1 MPSIQRKASRL
12 PGGGAVSRGLVPALV
27 SVVLTFAATRASSP
41 KARYTSRQPMQ
52 QKSWPASATGGFGRG
67 RPQSVQGIGMAP
79 KKKRPHRCGRFGLPD
94 RLMPGPARPWGE
106 GNKPCRPQNLAND
119 ETNKKCLGL
128 RFKFIYPGKN
138 VVALMPPASRKIY
151 RTLDELDHNNKP
163 KIQETPGIK
172 LPGKVKALSVWVLG
186 RGNDY
191 TLEAWVQDWKGTT
204 HVLKMGSVNFVGWR
218 PLSAKVPV
226 GVPQDIDT
234 YPQTKNLV
242 LTKLVLRSK
251 PTANTEKVVIFFDS
265 IKVLSDVYDVHFD
278 GADVD
283 FDENDKKEK
292 AEAKEYAKNLKKY
305 TEGGK

>member
-1 MPSIQRKASRL
+1 MRNGIKITTL
-12 PGGGAVSRGLVPALV
+12 ALIPILY
-27 SVVLTFAATRASSP
+27 SFTAISG
-41 KARYTSRQPMQ
+41 
-52 QKSWPASATGGFGRG
+52 KSAIRTLNGDDVDGMELK
-67 RPQSVQGIGMAP
+67 SVQVEGFESEAWAAVVTPGDPEAIAAVVDDKGAPNQGEKWNSPEIGL
-79 KKKRPHRCGRFGLPD
+79 K
-94 RLMPGPARPWGE
+94 GE
-106 GNKPCRPQNLAND
+106 ANKPCRPQNLAND

-128 RFKFIYPGKN
+128 RFKFIYPGQN
-138 VVALMPPASRKIY
+138 VVALTPPASRKVY

-172 LPGKVKALSVWVLG
+172 LPGKVKALSIWVLG

-191 TLEAWVQDWKGTT
+191 TLEAWVQDWRGST

-218 PLSAKVPV
+218 PLSAKVPI

-242 LTKLVLRSK
+242 LTKIVLRSK

-265 IKVLSDVYDVHFD
+265 VKVLTDVYDVHFD

-283 FDENDKKEK
+283 YDEADKKEK
-292 AEAKEYAKNLKKY
+292 AEAKEYARNLKKY
-305 TEGGK
+305 SEGGK

>member
-1 MPSIQRKASRL
+1 MRTMTKYTILAAIPLLYS
-12 PGGGAVSRGLVPALV
+12 
-27 SVVLTFAATRASSP
+27 FAAISAGPVKSGSAIKTLNGDDTDGMEIRSVQVEGFESEPWTAVVTP
-41 KARYTSRQPMQ
+41 GDPEAIPAVVDAQGTPMQ
-52 QKSWPASATGGFGRG
+52 GEKWNSPEVGLKGTTAQK
-67 RPQSVQGIGMAP
+67 
-79 KKKRPHRCGRFGLPD
+79 
-94 RLMPGPARPWGE
+94 
-106 GNKPCRPQNLAND
+106 CRPQNLAYD
-119 ETNKKCLGL
+119 ETNNKCLGL
-128 RFKFIYPGKN
+128 RFKFIYPGNN
-138 VVALMPPASRKIY
+138 VVALIPPASRKIY

-163 KIQETPGIK
+163 KVQEIPGLK
-172 LPGKVKALSVWVLG
+172 LPGKVKAVSVWVLG

-191 TLEAWVQDWKGTT
+191 TLEAWVQDWRGST

-218 PLSAKVPV
+218 PLTAKVPI

-251 PTANTEKVVIFFDS
+251 PTANTEKVVIFFDAV
-265 IKVLSDVYDVHFD
+265 KVLTDMYDVHFD

-305 TEGGK
+305 SEGGK

>member
-1 MPSIQRKASRL
+1 MRNTIKITTL
-12 PGGGAVSRGLVPALV
+12 ALIPILY
-27 SVVLTFAATRASSP
+27 SFTAISG
-41 KARYTSRQPMQ
+41 
-52 QKSWPASATGGFGRG
+52 KSAIKTLNGDDTDGMELK
-67 RPQSVQGIGMAP
+67 SVQVEGFEAEAWTAVVTPGDPEAIPAVVDDKGAP
-79 KKKRPHRCGRFGLPD
+79 NQGEKWNSPEVGLK
-94 RLMPGPARPWGE
+94 GE

-151 RTLDELDHNNKP
+151 RVLDELDHNNKP
-163 KIQETPGIK
+163 KVQETPGIK

-191 TLEAWVQDWKGTT
+191 TLEAWVQDWRGTT

-218 PLSAKVPV
+218 PLSAKVPI

-265 IKVLSDVYDVHFD
+265 VKVLTDVYDVHFD

-283 FDENDKKEK
+283 YDDADKKEK
-292 AEAKEYAKNLKKY
+292 AEAREYAKNLKKY

>member
-1 MPSIQRKASRL
+1 MRNTLKITTLALIPILYSFTAISGKSAIKTLNGDDVDGMELKSVQVEGFETEKWSAVVT
-12 PGGGAVSRGLVPALV
+12 PGDPELV
-27 SVVLTFAATRASSP
+27 SPRDAKGNPIQTDAQKLPEVELLP
-41 KARYTSRQPMQ
+41 KA
-52 QKSWPASATGGFGRG
+52 
-67 RPQSVQGIGMAP
+67 
-79 KKKRPHRCGRFGLPD
+79 
-94 RLMPGPARPWGE
+94 
-106 GNKPCRPQNLAND
+106 GNNAQLCRPQNLAND
-119 ETNKKCLGL
+119 ETNKRCLGL
-128 RFKFIYPGKN
+128 RFKFIYPGNN
-138 VVALMPPASRKIY
+138 VVALVPPETKKVVRVLDQ
-151 RTLDELDHNNKP
+151 LDENNKP
-163 KIQETPGIK
+163 KVQETTGIK

>member
-1 MPSIQRKASRL
+1 MRNTFKITTL
-12 PGGGAVSRGLVPALV
+12 ALIPILY
-27 SVVLTFAATRASSP
+27 SFTAISG
-41 KARYTSRQPMQ
+41 
-52 QKSWPASATGGFGRG
+52 KSAIKTLNGDDTDGMELK
-67 RPQSVQGIGMAP
+67 SVQVEGFESEAWTAVVTPGDPEAIPAVVDANGAP
-79 KKKRPHRCGRFGLPD
+79 NQGEKWNSPEVGLK
-94 RLMPGPARPWGE
+94 GE

-119 ETNKKCLGL
+119 ESNKKCLGL

-265 IKVLSDVYDVHFD
+265 VKVLSDVYDVHFD

>member
-1 MPSIQRKASRL
+1 MRTAIKFA
-12 PGGGAVSRGLVPALV
+12 
-27 SVVLTFAATRASSP
+27 TFAAIPLLYSFTAISGKSAIKTLNGDDTDGMEIKSLQVEGFETEAWTATVSP
-41 KARYTSRQPMQ
+41 GDPEAIPAVVDANGSPMQ
-52 QKSWPASATGGFGRG
+52 GEKWNSPEAGIKGDASR
-67 RPQSVQGIGMAP
+67 
-79 KKKRPHRCGRFGLPD
+79 
-94 RLMPGPARPWGE
+94 
-106 GNKPCRPQNLAND
+106 PCRPQNLAND

-128 RFKFIYPGKN
+128 RFKFIYPGNN
-138 VVALMPPASRKIY
+138 VVALTPPASKKVY
-151 RTLDELDHNNKP
+151 RVLDELDHNNKP
-163 KIQETPGIK
+163 KVQEIPGIK
-172 LPGKVKALSVWVLG
+172 LPGKVKAVSVWVLG

-191 TLEAWVQDWKGTT
+191 TLEAWVQDWKGST

-218 PLSAKVPV
+218 PLTAKVPV

-251 PTANTEKVVIFFDS
+251 PSANTEKVVIFFDS
-265 IKVLSDVYDVHFD
+265 VKVLTDVYDVHFD

-283 FDENDKKEK
+283 FDDQDKKEK